1 VTHPTH
7 GSLRVIRA
15 AVVGAVA
22 FALSW
27 AAHVAAGG
35 SSPGAGALA
44 LLAVLTGLGS
54 TLVTGWRLRPVA
66 LVATLGVAQ
75 VALHEALMW
84 LSAPQPSLCAGAM
97 PCGSAMPGMP
107 GMLSAPGMPGMPG
120 LHTPPAHGSSALM
133 LAAHAAATVLL
144 ALLLSVGERAL
155 WFLATLLRPVLCAWP
170 EPPAMPPST
179 LVRTHSHVA
188 RTGPL
193 PFVSGGTGR
202 RGPPRPGFAL
212 AV

>member
-1 VTHPTH
+1 M
-7 GSLRVIRA
+7 RA
-15 AVVGAVA
+15 VVVGAVS

-35 SSPGAGALA
+35 SSPHAGALV

-54 TLVTGWRLRPVA
+54 TLVTGWRLRPAA

-84 LSAPQPSLCAGAM
+84 LSAPQSALCAGAM
-97 PCGSAMPGMP
+97 PCGSAMPGMH
-107 GMLSAPGMPGMPG
+107 APPV
-120 LHTPPAHGSSALM
+120 HSSSALM
-133 LAAHAAATVLL
+133 VAAHAAATVLV

-155 WFLATLLRPVLCAWP
+155 WFLATLLRPVLRAWP
-170 EPPAMPPST
+170 KPPVMPTSG
-179 LVRTHSHVA
+179 LVRVQPHGA
-188 RTGPL
+188 RTGPR
-193 PFVSGGTGR
+193 PFVSGGAGR
-202 RGPPRPGFAL
+202 RGPPCRSAL